1 MRVRDA
7 AMKISS
13 KPRPIAQKARVNAQ
27 PQTIKVAHVVGQMAV
42 GGMEKL
48 LVEFAR
54 HADRSRFE
62 LSFVSLG
69 ERGPVAAEIE
79 ALGWPVVAMGEAS
92 GFRPSMIFAL
102 AGLFR
107 RGRVDV
113 VHTHNGRPLMYGG
126 PAARVAGARASIHT
140 RHGQQHGASR
150 RELARFRLATRLVDR
165 VVCVSADAMRL
176 AAARGVA
183 VEKLRPVVNGVD
195 LTRFGYA
202 GPRADG
208 PAVMIGRLSPEK
220 DAQNL
225 VRAVALVVAE
235 ERRFRLQVAGDGVCM
250 ATLVALTRELGL
262 TDHVAFL
269 GEVKDVAALLASASM
284 FVLPSLTEGISLTLL
299 EAMARGLPV
308 VATRVGGTPEV
319 VEDGTSGLL
328 VAAQSPAELSQAML
342 RVYRQ
347 PHRARL
353 MGLAAHHRASAL
365 FDVRRMVAEYEEL
378 YLECIGEKRADALAA

>member
-1 MRVRDA
+1 V
-7 AMKISS
+7 K
-13 KPRPIAQKARVNAQ
+13 
-27 PQTIKVAHVVGQMAV
+27 IKVAHVVGQMAV

-54 HADRSRFE
+54 HTDRSRFE

-69 ERGPVAAEIE
+69 DRGPVAQEIE
-79 ALGWPVVAMGEAS
+79 DLGWPVIAMGEAS
-92 GFRPSMIFAL
+92 GFRPSMVFTL

-107 RGRVDV
+107 RGQVDV

-126 PAARVAGARASIHT
+126 PAARVAGAGASIHT
-140 RHGQQHGASR
+140 RHGQQHGAGR
-150 RELARFRLATRLVDR
+150 RELARYRLATRLVDR

-183 VEKLRPVVNGVD
+183 GEKLRTVANGIDVS
-195 LTRFGYA
+195 RFGYT

-225 VRAVALVVAE
+225 IRAVALVVAE
-235 ERRFRLQVAGDGVCM
+235 EPNFRLHVAGDGDCVS
-250 ATLVALTRELGL
+250 LLIALRRELGL
-262 TDHVAFL
+262 SDHVRFL
-269 GEVKDVAALLASASM
+269 GEVSDVAEVLASASM

-328 VAAQSPAELSQAML
+328 VAPQSPNELAAALL

-353 MGLAAHHRASAL
+353 MGLAAHHRVAEL
-365 FDVRRMVAEYEEL
+365 FDVRRMVAAYEGI
-378 YLECIGEKRADALAA
+378 YLECIEQCRGASALAA